1 MTTISRK
8 FVVTGSFIAY
18 TMYFT
23 YYRTPSVDAVTEEFD
38 EVTEACLDCRLT
50 GKYASISNLK
60 EFVGSPGS
68 ILAVANDNSL
78 IRITIHKEIL
88 YLTGTRFA
96 NDGLVDGELKKARFM
111 QITSFLQLNAT
122 FILVVD
128 SGGSCIRSVD
138 LIRGQVDSFSG
149 YCIEEKQDD
158 FYPSQ
163 PAGRYISYLYPYH
176 LVSDPLDQKF
186 VYLTDKNYVRKI
198 DIHSRYV
205 TIVYNHPIKED
216 KIYIQWKG
224 GGFLKSTDIIPA
236 PLDGLLKQFCLHN
249 I

>member
-1 MTTISRK
+1 MRAIILSLLAM
-8 FVVTGSFIAY
+8 VVLACESEIDVDLNESIPTL
-18 TMYFT
+18 
-23 YYRTPSVDAVTEEFD
+23 SVDAFINNMNQEQ
-38 EVTEACLDCRLT
+38 
-50 GKYASISNLK
+50 
-60 EFVGSPGS
+60 
-68 ILAVANDNSL
+68 
-78 IRITIHKEIL
+78 RIIL
-88 YLTGTRFA
+88 YFSQPYFENNIYEPAAGASVVVT
-96 NDGLVDGELKKARFM
+96 D
-111 QITSFLQLNAT
+111 ITQGIDFT
-122 FILVVD
+122 F
-128 SGGSCIRSVD
+128 
-138 LIRGQVDSFSG
+138 
-149 YCIEEKQDD
+149 EEKQDD